1 MSKTMADHARS
12 YRQRRAEKM
21 ARMEAALREIVAINP
36 ADLNKNDVLALTH
49 SFLLARNAALLA
61 LNPGKEM
68 QG

>member
-21 ARMEAALREIVAINP
+21 ARMEAALKRISRGAQP
-36 ADLNKNDVLALTH
+36 AHWIATQ
-49 SFLLARNAALLA
+49 A

-68 QG
+68 GE

>member
-21 ARMEAALREIVAINP
+21 ARMEAALREIVEICYDAYAVGIAHN
-36 ADLNKNDVLALTH
+36 
-49 SFLLARNAALLA
+49 A

-68 QG
+68 GK